1 MFQDYCVPEK
11 AGNLMDTV
19 MRGEHDDISYV
30 PYNPA
35 AGFIPEIF
43 LQQQVM

>member
-1 MFQDYCVPEK
+1 
-11 AGNLMDTV
+11 MDAV
-19 MRGEHDDISYV
+19 MRREHGDVSYV

-43 LQQQVM
+43 LQQQAM